1 MPVPPAGPMLWLLTH
16 NHLMKPD
23 TVNVSTAHCRLQ
35 TPQTVRFSVIPSVR
49 LVAVQLPT
57 SVPLVPKVRNF
68 RELLQAVVSMYA
80 ITAAKNV
87 MDQKRL
93 TARHAETMLPYI
105 TVVLIQDV
113 VYVNQ
118 DTSLASITT
127 SA

>member
-1 MPVPPAGPMLWLLTH
+1 
-16 NHLMKPD
+16 MKPD
-23 TVNVSTAHCRLQ
+23 TVNVSTEHCPLQ

-49 LVAVQLPT
+49 LVAVQLHT
-57 SVPLVPKVRNF
+57 SVPLAPKVRNF

-80 ITAAKNV
+80 ITAAKIV

-93 TARHAETMLPYI
+93 TAHHAETTLPYI
-105 TVVLIQDV
+105 TVVLMQDV